1 MPFTCLIVDDEPASR
16 VVLRELLSRFCP
28 QMEVCGEAGNVNDA
42 ETAIAALQPDLLFLD
57 IQMPGR
63 DGFDLLRR
71 FPDPDFAII
80 FITSYNQFAIK
91 AIRFNALD
99 YLLKPIDI
107 DELMQAVERF
117 VKNKMQPITAVI
129 AENML
134 SFETKIPKLA
144 FHARDKVILVALEE
158 LVYLEAN
165 SNYTI
170 AHRKLGEP
178 LVYTRSLSE
187 VAQLLA
193 DHPEFLRISKGVIV
207 NSNCIA
213 SYGKREPYFVALTS
227 GQEFEISRR
236 RRTEL
241 LQRLSTLSLRN
252 EG

>member
-16 VVLRELLSRFCP
+16 VVLRELLHRFCP
-28 QMEVCGEAGNVNDA
+28 QMVVAGEAGNVNDA
-42 ETAIAALQPDLLFLD
+42 EAAIAALQPDLLFLD
-57 IQMPGR
+57 IQMPGN

-99 YLLKPIDI
+99 YLLKPVDI

-117 VKNKMQPITAVI
+117 AKNKMHPISAAI

-134 SFETKIPKLA
+134 AFDAKIPKLA
-144 FHARDKVILVALEE
+144 FHSRDKVILVPVHE
-158 LVYLEAN
+158 LVYLEAS

-170 AHRKLGEP
+170 AHRKSGEP
-178 LVYTRSLSE
+178 LIYTRSLLE
-187 VAQLLA
+187 MAQLLA
-193 DHPEFLRISKGVIV
+193 DHPEFLRISKGLIV
-207 NSNCIA
+207 NSNCIV
-213 SYGKREPYFVALTS
+213 SYGKREPYFVALST

-241 LQRLSTLSLRN
+241 LQRLNTLSFRN
-252 EG
+252 EA